1 MYDWDKEEWI
11 VYCTVVFFVAVLLGT
26 LIWGMTLEYDVKYRK
41 VKVLEQLPALI
52 ESGKVSVVVDTDGDV
67 EEMEE
72 ASDDKLH

>member
-72 ASDDKLH
+72 ASDESE